1 MQFTPEQRQRI
12 DALKAQSS
20 QSYSF
25 TPEQRTRIDALKSAN
40 QIPIATPTQEAP
52 RPTGLKAMM
61 AGISAGQ
68 GDSPDMGNPDTE
80 KPQGMSTNE
89 KAALLGI
96 NLPKKPEGIIENVA
110 NVRNKAIVGVG
121 KAAEGVNDFLFG
133 AAGTVG
139 DAAGAKLAEGGRK
152 EFEQEDR
159 DMIAALN
166 KRTDV
171 PLSLKREIGN
181 DPLAI
186 DRSNDP
192 TKGEAIGALMEVG
205 VDLSGAMMFKAIS
218 KPIISGYKLALKQ
231 GGKTGVKQWAKQLAS
246 TSLGKKALTL
256 AGSTALGATLGVSG
270 GLQQGETGAELVDNA
285 LIGGGVGLAL
295 PLAGTVLSKV
305 LSKKVVNTAD
315 IQALADRADVD
326 NATARQIA
334 GKQELYDEYLAV
346 VEKRNDNLKE
356 ISPTGYAVDKFRN
369 DIITPIVNKEQEL
382 GRAVGAA
389 KTRMANEV
397 LGEAE
402 IVKLDKA
409 FDDLLNA
416 EGLQRQVSD
425 DGVVTIIEKAG
436 GVGTVAPEELSD
448 ILLVIEKMKKNP
460 TIDNLNQVIKF
471 IDNNASVTI
480 DASGKARNMDL
491 YDRVAS
497 QIRKP
502 LSDARKLRMT
512 DEEMQTFELYG
523 LLRDILDPKKR
534 PMYKQ
539 SGTPRLSEVMA
550 GGNPL
555 TGLKRLMSE
564 RDIDSKNVIK
574 GLSDELGIDLEQYT
588 LDNMAMA
595 EVVTKMFGDDKQRAL
610 LSQDFNIGIEDV
622 AGAAVTNGGNLLPRV
637 VMGMVNVFRQSPEA
651 ALNKIISAPR
661 QTALVKNLEIFKDM
675 TPDSAKYAE
684 VRKNIS
690 DELAVI
696 QAKLDKTKSDEITRE
711 VQKQI
716 DDFNNI
722 LALPSPSGQVSAD
735 VVNLKTIIPRQN
747 RDALKGGTSTSRSLP
762 ESAESGLSPEAG
774 IQTKSQPL
782 GGSTKKQSK
791 VSSSKDII
799 PKDSTKAKPSAKVG
813 GMNNLETEAKKFK
826 TADEFV
832 EDKHRLVAPAKE
844 VDFAYPRE
852 YNREDVVKTMYK
864 SMQNRKDVTMP
875 KGVYVTRGAKG
886 DGTGNWFTPI
896 ADKAVTYAKV
906 TPNGKVTSLDISS
919 MKFAPT
925 ESYGRKVA
933 SGMNAGEV
941 DKMIKRA
948 LGDGYDGLYSGGNL
962 LLPTKSQLTDIWN
975 KANKPVNKLETEAKK
990 FKTADEFV
998 ENANTTNPTGG
1009 LFVDYTPNARTKIPL
1024 GDNIQTLD
1032 MSIGGNP
1039 DDVITI
1045 YRGTTGGKINN
1056 GDFITTND
1064 QLAKDYAGAGKV
1076 VELKVRK
1083 GDIIDMVDESGGEEY
1098 IYRVGADKEPRH
1110 TKDQLTDIWNKANK
1124 K

>member
-1 MQFTPEQRQRI
+1 
-12 DALKAQSS
+12 
-20 QSYSF
+20 
-25 TPEQRTRIDALKSAN
+25 
-40 QIPIATPTQEAP
+40 
-52 RPTGLKAMM
+52 
-61 AGISAGQ
+61 
-68 GDSPDMGNPDTE
+68 
-80 KPQGMSTNE
+80 
-89 KAALLGI
+89 
-96 NLPKKPEGIIENVA
+96 
-110 NVRNKAIVGVG
+110 
-121 KAAEGVNDFLFG
+121 
-133 AAGTVG
+133 
-139 DAAGAKLAEGGRK
+139 
-152 EFEQEDR
+152 
-159 DMIAALN
+159 
-166 KRTDV
+166 
-171 PLSLKREIGN
+171 
-181 DPLAI
+181 
-186 DRSNDP
+186 
-192 TKGEAIGALMEVG
+192 
-205 VDLSGAMMFKAIS
+205 
-218 KPIISGYKLALKQ
+218 
-231 GGKTGVKQWAKQLAS
+231 
-246 TSLGKKALTL
+246 
-256 AGSTALGATLGVSG
+256 
-270 GLQQGETGAELVDNA
+270 
-285 LIGGGVGLAL
+285 
-295 PLAGTVLSKV
+295 
-305 LSKKVVNTAD
+305 
-315 IQALADRADVD
+315 
-326 NATARQIA
+326 
-334 GKQELYDEYLAV
+334 
-346 VEKRNDNLKE
+346 
-356 ISPTGYAVDKFRN
+356 
-369 DIITPIVNKEQEL
+369 
-382 GRAVGAA
+382 
-389 KTRMANEV
+389 
-397 LGEAE
+397 
-402 IVKLDKA
+402 
-409 FDDLLNA
+409 
-416 EGLQRQVSD
+416 
-425 DGVVTIIEKAG
+425 
-436 GVGTVAPEELSD
+436 
-448 ILLVIEKMKKNP
+448 MKKNP

-799 PKDSTKAKPSAKVG
+799 PKDSTKAKPS
-813 GMNNLETEAKKFK
+813 
-826 TADEFV
+826 
-832 EDKHRLVAPAKE
+832 
-844 VDFAYPRE
+844 
-852 YNREDVVKTMYK
+852 
-864 SMQNRKDVTMP
+864 
-875 KGVYVTRGAKG
+875 
-886 DGTGNWFTPI
+886 
-896 ADKAVTYAKV
+896 
-906 TPNGKVTSLDISS
+906 
-919 MKFAPT
+919 
-925 ESYGRKVA
+925 
-933 SGMNAGEV
+933 
-941 DKMIKRA
+941 
-948 LGDGYDGLYSGGNL
+948 
-962 LLPTKSQLTDIWN
+962 
-975 KANKPVNKLETEAKK
+975 
-990 FKTADEFV
+990 
-998 ENANTTNPTGG
+998 
-1009 LFVDYTPNARTKIPL
+1009 
-1024 GDNIQTLD
+1024 
-1032 MSIGGNP
+1032 
-1039 DDVITI
+1039 
-1045 YRGTTGGKINN
+1045 
-1056 GDFITTND
+1056 
-1064 QLAKDYAGAGKV
+1064 
-1076 VELKVRK
+1076 
-1083 GDIIDMVDESGGEEY
+1083 
-1098 IYRVGADKEPRH
+1098 
-1110 TKDQLTDIWNKANK
+1110 NK